1 MRVKPIRRRPRGR
14 DAGTL
19 ASLCLT
25 PFVTPTR
32 KGRGKTLPPN
42 RNSRRDSR
50 GLTNRRT
57 GTTDLPGS
65 IDRPHHHCAESPD
78 PGKTALGS
86 TRGDR
91 PEHRGKLHGILRCID
106 ADGGIFS
113 HIAGDRVPV
122 LQDPELFQ
130 FLDLLKSPQREP
142 GKLRQ

>member
-1 MRVKPIRRRPRGR
+1 MRAHSLPS
-14 DAGTL
+14 
-19 ASLCLT
+19 ASLLSSHQ
-25 PFVTPTR
+25 
-32 KGRGKTLPPN
+32 RGKEEEKLYRPTEI
-42 RNSRRDSR
+42 RD
-50 GLTNRRT
+50 
-57 GTTDLPGS
+57 GTAVVSPIAGPGPRIYRVQS
-65 IDRPHHHCAESPD
+65 TAPDHCAESPD

-130 FLDLLKSPQREP
+130 FLDLLKLTQREP